1 MKQRHTT
8 KPRQFETNQLFYLT
22 YYNVTID
29 WRTRQRWHGTASLF
43 EEFYYD
49 IRGKKIL
56 TFLRQDR
63 DIPCRRDNYK
73 K

>member
-29 WRTRQRWHGTASLF
+29 WIADPTALA
-43 EEFYYD
+43 
-49 IRGKKIL
+49 
-56 TFLRQDR
+56 R
-63 DIPCRRDNYK
+63 DCVPV
-73 K
+73 